1 MRPMP
6 APTPRWPT
14 SIADE
19 SQLDD
24 LLSAPTPA
32 AIDAMRE
39 LEGDLVVLG
48 VAGKM
53 GPTLARMARRASDAA
68 GVTRRV
74 IGVSRFTE
82 AAHEEALQAHGVETI
97 RCDLL
102 DEAAVARLPDAPLV
116 VYMAGRKFGST
127 GLESLTW
134 AMNAWLPAVV
144 CRRYAGS
151 RIAAFST
158 GNVYGLTPVGHGGS
172 QEGDAAVARRRVR
185 HELPRRANACSNTSA
200 ARNGTAVSI
209 LRLNYATE
217 MRYGLL
223 VDLARKVAAGTPIEL
238 AMGHANV
245 IWQGD
250 ANAMSLV
257 ALRHASSPPYVVNIA
272 GREELS
278 VRDVCLA
285 LGARLGREV
294 QFTGAEADDA
304 LLSNGSRGWADL
316 GEPQVDARATDR
328 LDGRLGRARR
338 RRASA
343 SRRIS
348 SRATGGS
355 DVDATVRAALDRGLA
370 IPAHPLA
377 LTPTASSTSDGS
389 ARSRATTWPPA
400 RAASPSACTPRSSR
414 SGAPDVGLFEPV
426 LALAREEMDR
436 ADAAQDD
443 AARAH
448 RRRVR
453 RHAAGLRGGR
463 PARVARLPRRPAQ
476 PRRARRQ
483 PTTTRSWRIAKP
495 SPRAFR

>member
-1 MRPMP
+1 MHDPSP
-6 APTPRWPT
+6 QWPT
-14 SIADE
+14 TIVDD

-24 LLSAPTPA
+24 LLSTPSA
-32 AIDAMRE
+32 AAVEAMRE
-39 LEGDLVVLG
+39 LEGDLIVLG

-74 IGVSRFTE
+74 IGVSRFSE
-82 AAHEEALQAHGVETI
+82 PAHEQALNVHGVETI

-102 DEAAVARLPDAPLV
+102 DEAAVSRLPDAPLV

-134 AMNAWLPAVV
+134 AMNTWLPAVV

-172 QEGDAAVARRRVR
+172 READALAPVGEYAMSCLGRERMFE
-185 HELPRRANACSNTSA
+185 HFSRA
-200 ARNGTAVSI
+200 NGTAVSI

-223 VDLARKVAAGTPIEL
+223 VDLARKVAAGTTIDL

-257 ALRHASSPPYVVNIA
+257 ALRHAASPPYVVNIA

-285 LGARLGREV
+285 LGARMGREV
-294 QFTGAEADDA
+294 RFTGTEAGDA
-304 LLSNGSRGWADL
+304 LLSNGARGWADL
-316 GEPQVDARATDR
+316 GSPQVSLPQLIEWTADWVARGGASLDKPTHFESR
-328 LDGRLGRARR
+328 DGR
-338 RRASA
+338 
-343 SRRIS
+343 
-348 SRATGGS
+348 
-355 DVDATVRAALDRGLA
+355 
-370 IPAHPLA
+370 
-377 LTPTASSTSDGS
+377 
-389 ARSRATTWPPA
+389 
-400 RAASPSACTPRSSR
+400 
-414 SGAPDVGLFEPV
+414 F
-426 LALAREEMDR
+426 
-436 ADAAQDD
+436 
-443 AARAH
+443 
-448 RRRVR
+448 
-453 RHAAGLRGGR
+453 
-463 PARVARLPRRPAQ
+463 
-476 PRRARRQ
+476 
-483 PTTTRSWRIAKP
+483 
-495 SPRAFR
+495 